1 MNRINIVYL
10 FLIALTTIAI
20 SATYLNFKRD
30 YTAITAKPGPIRRG
44 ESFSVS
50 VPHSAYERPILSYVR
65 GATLEWFT
73 SESNSSVY
81 SFRADDEDAV
91 IVISFSGLF
100 RARKSLSLE
109 FEEFIDSDS
118 DGFPDKLVL
127 DLEDAESFRAWFVN
141 ISAYQVIEFSSRW
154 SSQERDCSGL
164 IRFAAREALKR
175 HDEQWFFDSDIDK
188 ELWYEKTGIDFRAIP
203 DVKKYNYPDIPILK
217 NRIFISNTGEF
228 TYFADA
234 YNLVRSS
241 MIFKGRDLS
250 VARPGDIIFFH
261 HPSPSTFHSMIYTG
275 DGLIYHTGPL
285 SETDSG
291 VLKLWRMEDYLR
303 TMPYQWLPIH
313 NNENY
318 LGVYAFKFLPRQ

>member
-1 MNRINIVYL
+1 MKRINIVYL
-10 FLIALTTIAI
+10 FFVALTTIAI
-20 SATYLNFKRD
+20 SATYLNFKGD
-30 YTAITAKPGPIRRG
+30 YTAITAVPSLVRRG

-50 VPHSAYERPILSYVR
+50 VPSSNYERPILSYVR
-65 GATLEWFT
+65 GATLERFS
-73 SESNSSVY
+73 SESNSSVFT
-81 SFRADDEDAV
+81 FRADDEDAV

-100 RARKSLSLE
+100 RARKSLSLD

-127 DLEDAESFRAWFVN
+127 DLEDAENFRAWFVN
-141 ISAYQVIEFSSRW
+141 ISAYQVIEFSKRW
-154 SSQERDCSGL
+154 SDEERDCSGL
-164 IRFAAREALKR
+164 IRFAAREALKN
-175 HDEQWFFDSDIDK
+175 HKEEWFLETAIDY
-188 ELWYEKTGIDFRAIP
+188 ELWHEKTGIDLRAIP

-217 NRIFISNTGEF
+217 GKIFLSNAGEF

-285 SETDSG
+285 SEKDSG